1 MYSEIRLGDKG
12 IIMSTET
19 PNNTATPQVTVYRT
33 SWCAFCH
40 TEMQWL
46 DRLGVA
52 YVAKDIEADQSAHDE
67 LMAKINGDFRGVPVT
82 DVAGDIILGFD
93 RPKLQEAIKTHGL
106 QPAAA

>member
-1 MYSEIRLGDKG
+1 
-12 IIMSTET
+12 MSDAPATD
-19 PNNTATPQVTVYRT
+19 NTTPQVIIYRT

-40 TEMQWL
+40 TEMQWM
-46 DRLGVA
+46 DRLGIP
-52 YVAKDIEADQSAHDE
+52 YVAKDIEADQAAHDE

-93 RPKLQEAIKTHGL
+93 RPKLQDAFKTHGL